1 MNQERDNWV
10 VPSNHGQPLYSLPT
24 SFPRALDVP
33 IVRVYHVYHYHY
45 AQREGSRFKN
55 RQYIKGG
62 DVWMNSEIP
71 ILCALRGIV
80 HTAGAKSFA
89 DPTHTCP
96 HCQFNLLLLPIEAL
110 VDEPDRGKKVLP
122 RMGTANTTLIEL
134 LRSKDPET
142 FTSKASARRALN
154 AVGAAIFD
162 VLSGGEGLRWGGLG
176 SFKVRQRNPRKGR
189 NPRTGEEFQIPARKV
204 ITFSSAKA
212 LKQRL
217 NA

>member
-1 MNQERDNWV
+1 MDEFRDTDLV
-10 VPSNHGQPLYSLPT
+10 CVTRYCPHCG
-24 SFPRALDVP
+24 
-33 IVRVYHVYHYHY
+33 
-45 AQREGSRFKN
+45 
-55 RQYIKGG
+55 
-62 DVWMNSEIP
+62 SEIFCRTDYDTHRVFY
-71 ILCALRGIV
+71 ISEDM
-80 HTAGAKSFA
+80 T

-176 SFKVRQRNPRKGR
+176 SFKVRQQNPRKGR